1 MIQGQFDPFQ
11 KLPETS
17 GKISGYGSVSFHVH
31 TQKITSYHI
40 FYNFRTNFF
49 ASQTFTALPSASP
62 GLIFIKWVQSSK
74 YFFQLETSKFLLRL
88 CSPFPF
94 LMILMSYSWTS
105 FTLCVYEGM
114 GGTFQQKLSSYINIL
129 QAAILPCHIHWFSL
143 LS

>member
-62 GLIFIKWVQSSK
+62 GLIFIK
-74 YFFQLETSKFLLRL
+74 
-88 CSPFPF
+88 
-94 LMILMSYSWTS
+94 
-105 FTLCVYEGM
+105 
-114 GGTFQQKLSSYINIL
+114 
-129 QAAILPCHIHWFSL
+129 
-143 LS
+143 